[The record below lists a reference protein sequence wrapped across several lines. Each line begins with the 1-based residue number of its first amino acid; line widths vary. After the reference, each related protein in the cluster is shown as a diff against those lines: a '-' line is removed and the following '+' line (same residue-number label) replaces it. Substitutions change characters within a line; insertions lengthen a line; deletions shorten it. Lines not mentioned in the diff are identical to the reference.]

1 MATVVALYISL
12 LSFSPASNTCCES
25 LYFGVPDLTSSL
37 QAQKEYK
44 LIFLQLNNL
53 AK

>member
-1 MATVVALYISL
+1 MATVVALYISV
-12 LSFSPASNTCCES
+12 LSFSPASNTCES
-25 LYFGVPDLTSSL
+25 LYLGVPDLTSSL

-44 LIFLQLNNL
+44 LISLQLNNL